1 MVKMRMLQ
9 SMAGPDV
16 SWSAG
21 DLIEI
26 PAKNVAVWVAAG
38 IAEVVAEIET
48 AVQVPAPER
57 AARTKAK

>member
-1 MVKMRMLQ
+1 
-9 SMAGPDV
+9 MAGPDV